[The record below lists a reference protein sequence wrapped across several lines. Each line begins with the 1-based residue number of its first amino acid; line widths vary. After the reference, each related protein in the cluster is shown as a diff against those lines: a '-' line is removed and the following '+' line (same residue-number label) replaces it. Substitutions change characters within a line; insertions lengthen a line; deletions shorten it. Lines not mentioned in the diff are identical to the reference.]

1 MVLDGA
7 VVLPGRFAADAPY
20 AATSQAQIRRR
31 GE

>member
-7 VVLPGRFAADAPY
+7 APLPELSAPDDPY
-20 AATSQAQIRRR
+20 AAANQAQIRRR